1 MLTRRF
7 FVAGTG
13 AALLLPPLPA
23 LALTANGA
31 SQLVNSLV
39 GDINTVIASG
49 KGENAMFRDFERI
62 FARYSDTSYIAAYA
76 MGVDGRRASN
86 GQKRAFSKA
95 FQGYIS
101 RKYGKRFREFIG
113 GRLEVND
120 VRQVKN
126 WYEVRTTAFLRGE
139 SPFTVTFHVSDRSG
153 LAGTWLHR
161 LSWSPDG
168 RRLAFSNGTGHQ
180 PGVAS
185 AKDGSVLARVDIVAG
200 RMAETFAVGWASDTP
215 FLPGFHVESMI
226 RIGGTNESIE
236 TGPGF
241 RARGFELMNSQD
253 ILLLLDEG
261 LTRFDPVARRVIWQR

>member
-1 MLTRRF
+1 MITRRF

-13 AALLLPPLPA
+13 AALLLPAMPA
-23 LALTANGA
+23 LALNANGA

-153 LAGTWLHR
+153 
-161 LSWSPDG
+161 
-168 RRLAFSNGTGHQ
+168 Q
-180 PGVAS
+180 P
-185 AKDGSVLARVDIVAG
+185 LFFN
-200 RMAETFAVGWASDTP
+200 MF
-215 FLPGFHVESMI
+215 
-226 RIGGTNESIE
+226 IE
-236 TGPGF
+236 GI
-241 RARGFELMNSQD
+241 N
-253 ILLLLDEG
+253 LLLTERTEVGALLDRNSG
-261 LTRFDPVARRVIWQR
+261 DIDAMIAALSQAG